1 MKREEAFTLI
11 ESKIKNKNLIKH
23 MIATE
28 ACMKALAKY
37 LDEDEKLWGLAGLLH
52 DLDYEETID
61 DFSQH
66 GIVTGKILTDM
77 DVNAQAIYAIKA
89 HTGQSPAKSA
99 MAKALY
105 AVDPLTGLIVASALM
120 HPSKT
125 LAEVNTNFIL
135 NRFND
140 NSFAKGANRK
150 QIKSCANLG
159 ITLQV
164 FIRVCLQAMQ
174 SVSDELEL

>member
-1 MKREEAFTLI
+1 MNRQEALTLI

-37 LDEDEKLWGLAGLLH
+37 MEDDETLWGLAGLLH

-66 GIVTGKILTDM
+66 GIVTAKILTDL
-77 DVNAQAIYAIKA
+77 DVNAQIIYAIKA

-105 AVDPLTGLIVASALM
+105 AIDPLTGLIVASALM
-120 HPSKT
+120 HPSKS
-125 LAEVNTNFIL
+125 LAGVNTDFIL

-140 NSFAKGANRK
+140 NSFAKGTNRK
-150 QIKSCANLG
+150 QIRTCANMG
-159 ITLQV
+159 MTLQV
-164 FIRVCLQAMQ
+164 FIRICLEAMQ
-174 SVSDELEL
+174 SVSQDLEL